1 LLLTSER
8 RDLCLP
14 LDELEIPIDARAK
27 LEALGITTVEELRAY
42 WYYENRELLTEYLGD
57 SPLNLVAMKPTAG
70 AMRGMAAKGPGG
82 SVNVLA
88 TGPVPPPRPMPRGV
102 RALTHSQIVDIDGLR
117 KRLDAK
123 EPIVFSVRTFRNWD
137 FQVVQETGEIP
148 MPLPGATPDGGHA
161 IVLVGY
167 ELNPTAPGG
176 GAFIFRNSWGKD
188 WARLRGR
195 HGGGYGTLFFDY
207 VRDNALEAYG

>member
-1 LLLTSER
+1 MHT
-8 RDLCLP
+8 
-14 LDELEIPIDARAK
+14 
-27 LEALGITTVEELRAY
+27 
-42 WYYENRELLTEYLGD
+42 YL
-57 SPLNLVAMKPTAG
+57 
-70 AMRGMAAKGPGG
+70 
-82 SVNVLA
+82 
-88 TGPVPPPRPMPRGV
+88 
-102 RALTHSQIVDIDGLR
+102 
-117 KRLDAK
+117 
-123 EPIVFSVRTFRNWD
+123 NWD

-167 ELNPTAPGG
+167 ELHPRAPGG

-207 VRDNALEAYG
+207 VKDNVLEGYC

>member
-1 LLLTSER
+1 LR
-8 RDLCLP
+8 V
-14 LDELEIPIDARAK
+14 ARK
-27 LEALGITTVEELRAY
+27 I
-42 WYYENRELLTEYLGD
+42 
-57 SPLNLVAMKPTAG
+57 
-70 AMRGMAAKGPGG
+70 
-82 SVNVLA
+82 LA
-88 TGPVPPPRPMPRGV
+88 TRGDCRAATWKYETLPIGPTEGQGPPPPGAEQEAKQNQWKQA
-102 RALTHSQIVDIDGLR
+102 RALTRSQLVDIDGLR

-148 MPLPGATPDGGHA
+148 MPLPGSTPDGGHA

-207 VRDNALEAYG
+207 LKDNALEGYC